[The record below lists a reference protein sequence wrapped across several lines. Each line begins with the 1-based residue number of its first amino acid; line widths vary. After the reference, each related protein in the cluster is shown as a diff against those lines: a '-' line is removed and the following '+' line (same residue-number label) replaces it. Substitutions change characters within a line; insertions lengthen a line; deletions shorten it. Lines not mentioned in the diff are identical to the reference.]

1 MEEKTA
7 HLGKIS
13 NTPISASD
21 LDLVKWTGGEI
32 LVHFDCSE
40 FSSHCPVTS
49 QPDFGRIEISY
60 IPNGKLIETK
70 SLKLYLWS
78 FRNLRKFNEGIVDTI
93 CSQIYEQAQPK
104 WCEVLGNFNP
114 RGGISLTA
122 RAERGKRPF

>member
-93 CSQIYEQAQPK
+93 CSQIYEQAEPK
-104 WCEVLGNFNP
+104 WCEVMGNREASVLAEGLSLG
-114 RGGISLTA
+114 GD
-122 RAERGKRPF
+122 K

>member
-1 MEEKTA
+1 MEENIT

-13 NTPISASD
+13 NTPCGE
-21 LDLVKWTGGEI
+21 LDLVDWTGGEI

-49 QPDFGRIEISY
+49 QPDFGRVEISY
-60 IPNGKLIETK
+60 IPDGRIIETK

-93 CSQIYEQAQPK
+93 CSQIYEQAKPK
-104 WCEVLGNFNP
+104 WCEVMGNFNP
-114 RGGISLTA
+114 RGGISVTA